1 MLNKKYLVL
10 GFIASTIFVLSG
22 CASGNKIGQYGQDVN
37 TSNGNIGVNDN
48 NHAGTLKT
56 INGNINI
63 GHHAKVKLVQA
74 VNGNIYIDDF
84 SQGTSLQTTNGN
96 IVTGENVLVSGNVKT
111 MNGNIR
117 IESRAEIGGSVI
129 ADNGDIFIAQGTTVI
144 GDIIFEKRGFWS
156 SHFDKY
162 IPTLEIAEEVTI
174 KGTIHLYRPIKLLL
188 DHSINPEEIIHHYDD
203 RK

>member
-22 CASGNKIGQYGQDVN
+22 CAAGNKIGQSGHDVH
-37 TSNGNIGVNDN
+37 TSNGNISVNDN
-48 NHAGTLKT
+48 NSAGTLKT

-74 VNGNIYIDDF
+74 VNGNI
-84 SQGTSLQTTNGN
+84 
-96 IVTGENVLVSGNVKT
+96 VTGENVLVSGNVKT

-117 IESRAEIGGSVI
+117 IEQRAEIGGSVI
-129 ADNGDIFIAQGTTVI
+129 ADNGDIFIAKGTTVK

-174 KGTIHLYRPIKLLL
+174 KGKIHLYRPIKLLL
-188 DHSINPEEIIHHYDD
+188 DHSINPQEIIHHYDN